1 MEEEIWKD
9 IEGWEG
15 YYQVSNLGRVRSVDR
30 EIINRD
36 KINKLK
42 GKILN
47 ATVNCRSGYESVMLC
62 KECKKKRLPL
72 HRLVAIA
79 FVPNPNNYKEVN
91 HKDED
96 KTNNSS
102 SNLEWCDRKYNNN
115 YGTMRERM
123 ASKLSKKVYQYTLNG
138 ELVNIFPS
146 SHECD
151 RNGYSRANV
160 HRCCI
165 GIYKQHKGFKWSY
178 TPLEPSE

>member
-9 IEGWEG
+9 IEGYEG
-15 YYQVSNLGRVRSVDR
+15 YYQISSEGRVRSVDR

-47 ATVNCRSGYESVMLC
+47 ATVNCRNGYVSVMLC
-62 KECKKKRLPL
+62 KECKKKRLSL

-115 YGTMRERM
+115 FGTMRERM
-123 ASKLSKKVYQYTLNG
+123 TAKLSKKVYQYTLDG

-146 SHECD
+146 SHECE
-151 RNGYSRANV
+151 RNGFNRGAV
-160 HRCCI
+160 AACCR
-165 GIYKQHKGFKWSY
+165 GIKPKHKGYIWRY
-178 TPLEPSE
+178 EPL